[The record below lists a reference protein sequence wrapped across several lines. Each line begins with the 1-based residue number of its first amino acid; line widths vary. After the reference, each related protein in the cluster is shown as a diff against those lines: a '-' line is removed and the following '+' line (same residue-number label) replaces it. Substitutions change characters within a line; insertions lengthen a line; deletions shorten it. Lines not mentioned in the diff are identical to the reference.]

1 MYLGFRRIDPVPYHW
16 LNFARANMILRA
28 EKVERIGT
36 IDGHPFHPFLE
47 VVKQKIVTVTKSP
60 RSRTSRFQKN
70 ECSTSDVACCLQC
83 P

>member
-47 VVKQKIVTVTKSP
+47 VVETEDSHGNKIPEVKDKPIPKERV
-60 RSRTSRFQKN
+60 FN
-70 ECSTSDVACCLQC
+70 E
-83 P
+83 